1 MIRLPGKP
9 RRRRHRHILAAGGA
23 DAAVAVHGWRL
34 PAPSAACRPRK
45 RLDVPM
51 PYRFATLIL
60 AASVICATAPLAA
73 AQSGWLRDRVRERG
87 DITFDLIACGPLTG
101 LKEIVQET
109 ELTVEGM
116 VTLAESALTAAE
128 DGVYTDYVIDVM
140 RVFRVRSQTLT
151 RSTPGPTGSLP
162 FVADEPLSRPT
173 AATTT
178 RVRLRGLHSGRVVLD
193 GGVVTARG
201 GGPLLRS
208 GSTSSFRDISTRA
221 GARGCRSAPLRYAT
235 GVWCPLTSACRR
247 RPTIRSRTS
256 RRRWPTRRQQPANPT
271 TLPPQSRRRRP
282 ATPRTDCAP
291 GSGGGAAFSRGVR
304 GLADEARR
312 SR

>member
-1 MIRLPGKP
+1 
-9 RRRRHRHILAAGGA
+9 
-23 DAAVAVHGWRL
+23 
-34 PAPSAACRPRK
+34 
-45 RLDVPM
+45 M

-201 GGPLLRS
+201 GGPLLKVGQHVIISGYFDESRS
-208 GSTSSFRDISTRA
+208 AWVPFGAFEVRDGRVVPLDERLQTKAYDSVEDFAKALADPPPTAGQSNDASPTIST
-221 GARGCRSAPLRYAT
+221 PK
-235 GVWCPLTSACRR
+235 TSDA
-247 RPTIRSRTS
+247 SY
-256 RRRWPTRRQQPANPT
+256 
-271 TLPPQSRRRRP
+271 
-282 ATPRTDCAP
+282 
-291 GSGGGAAFSRGVR
+291 
-304 GLADEARR
+304 
-312 SR
+312 